1 MEKSTLNNLE
11 KYPKKMGEHTFNTP
25 KKNGEIP
32 QNFGKIHFINY
43 CNTNIYTTK
52 KRLETKGQR

>member
-52 KRLETKGQR
+52 KKD